1 MSPAHPANSPAD
13 DDAPAG
19 RRTGAADDGVGDH
32 DLAYVGSGDGDVGD
46 EPAHSG
52 PAAPAVSPADVGAI
66 PTAAD
71 LRRYVRA
78 AGRAHSG
85 AGIGSLLSDVYY
97 AVVTLAIGV
106 GVGLGVAQQMRVS
119 LPPAPEVDDLGLSLP
134 TLVLVVVVALAGVAL
149 SLAGRLGPVGL
160 GGAQAAW
167 LQSLPVGRRG
177 LLRPA
182 AVRLPLAAAAVGAV
196 LVAILDA
203 GLLADSG
210 GHVLRA
216 ASTAA
221 VGGALVVL
229 GAGLAQAAGVAR
241 RRTAA
246 AGDALLVLAPLLAWA
261 LALTGTSLT
270 GLPVPGWPV
279 VAALVVAVAAGGA
292 ALDARLVRIPGRSLR
307 ESGSVAEQ
315 AAGALVSLDSRELGR
330 ALSDATSA
338 PTRRWT
344 SSLITARGPIS
355 ALVTADL
362 VVLRR
367 STRHVVQLIVAA
379 LVPALVTVVPQLAA
393 PGSVLIALLL
403 GGWAAASATGEGA
416 RRAEMAPILDR
427 LLPLSARTV
436 RRLRMVVPTAV
447 MVVWALAVHAA
458 LGRWAS
464 DLPGWLALAVA
475 GAPAWGAAT
484 VRAAYRPAP
493 DWGKNVVAT
502 PMGALPGGV
511 AGVLAR
517 GPDIVVLGLLPTWI
531 AVLLQQ
537 VTTPLLMIQAALS
550 VIGVLVASST
560 STKSLMDRLAE
571 AQDQDA
577 RARGR

>member
-1 MSPAHPANSPAD
+1 MSGTGPAAGPGPVPAGAD
-13 DDAPAG
+13 DEEQ
-19 RRTGAADDGVGDH
+19 
-32 DLAYVGSGDGDVGD
+32 GSGPGLDD
-46 EPAHSG
+46 EPAV
-52 PAAPAVSPADVGAI
+52 APADSGALPSVG
-66 PTAAD
+66 D
-71 LRRYVRA
+71 LRRYLRA

-85 AGIGSLLSDVYY
+85 AGVGSLLSDVYY
-97 AVVTLAIGV
+97 AVIMLAIGV
-106 GVGLGVAQQMRVS
+106 AVGLGVAQQMRVA
-119 LPPAPEVDDLGLSLP
+119 LPPAPEVADLGLSLP
-134 TLVLVVVVALAGVAL
+134 TLVLVVVVALAGLAL

-167 LQSLPVGRRG
+167 FLPLPAARRS

-182 AVRLPLAAAAVGAV
+182 ALRVSLATAGLGA
-196 LVAILDA
+196 LVVALLDA
-203 GLLADSG
+203 GLLAESG

-216 ASTAA
+216 AGGAA

-229 GAGLAQAAGVAR
+229 GAGLAQAGGVHR

-246 AGDALLVLAPLLAWA
+246 VGDLVVVASPLLAWA
-261 LALTGTSLT
+261 LAWTGTGLT

-279 VAALVVAVAAGGA
+279 LAAMFLILSVAAA
-292 ALDARLVRIPGRSLR
+292 ALDARLARIPGRSLR

-315 AAGALVSLDSRELGR
+315 AAGAVVSLDSRELGR

-338 PTRRWT
+338 PTRPWISALR
-344 SSLITARGPIS
+344 TARGPVT
-355 ALVTADL
+355 ALLTADL

-367 STRHVVQLIVAA
+367 STRHVLQLVVAA

-393 PGSVLIALLL
+393 PGWVLLALLI

-416 RRAEMAPILDR
+416 RRAEMTPVLDR
-427 LLPLSARTV
+427 LLPLSAGAV
-436 RRLRMVVPTAV
+436 RRLRMVVPAAV
-447 MVVWALAVHAA
+447 MLGWAVLVHGA

-464 DLPGWLALAVA
+464 DLTGWLALAVA

-502 PMGALPGGV
+502 PMGALPAGV

-517 GPDIVVLGLLPTWI
+517 GPDVVVLGLLPTWI

-537 VTTPLLMIQAALS
+537 VTGPLLVLQAVCS
-550 VIGVLVASST
+550 VVAVLVASST
-560 STKSLMDRLAE
+560 ATTSLMDRLME
-571 AQDQDA
+571 QQDRDRRA
-577 RARGR
+577 RAR